1 MINIRGT
8 TYSRRHID
16 YSVEDSQFWN
26 FSHHESALYDYPATI
41 DYILGETGAPQLFF
55 AGFSLGTTQYFILL
69 SERPEYNKKIK
80 AGFMIG
86 PTAVGKNAANIFVT
100 LAPLAPALMRLSE
113 TLGKTGFIF

>member
-8 TYSRRHID
+8 TYSRRHVD
-16 YSVEDSQFWN
+16 YSVEDPQFWN
-26 FSHHESALYDYPATI
+26 FSHHESALYDYAATI
-41 DYILGETGAPQLFF
+41 DYILGETEASQLFF

-86 PTAVGKNAANIFVT
+86 PTAVGKNAANVFVT
-100 LAPLAPALMRLSE
+100 LAPLAPGLMRLSE
-113 TLGKTGFIF
+113 TLGKPGFIF